1 MDTYKII
8 NYTFPLQL
16 VITKLNKQD
25 TNIFLEQIFCDQ
37 ESQSFEW
44 YKITNQIVE
53 GNYTINMIY
62 CVLKS
67 IKILM
72 VKFLIS
78 KNFQKHFLD
87 SNLHIKYL
95 IQADLKFSKIN

>member
-16 VITKLNKQD
+16 VITKLDKQV
-25 TNIFLEQIFCDQ
+25 TNIF
-37 ESQSFEW
+37 
-44 YKITNQIVE
+44 
-53 GNYTINMIY
+53 MIY

-87 SNLHIKYL
+87 SNLHIKKL

>member
-1 MDTYKII
+1 MPLNGHIQDNKLH
-8 NYTFPLQL
+8 FSLQL
-16 VITKLNKQD
+16 VITKLDKQV
-25 TNIFLEQIFCDQ
+25 TKIF
-37 ESQSFEW
+37 
-44 YKITNQIVE
+44 
-53 GNYTINMIY
+53 MIY

-78 KNFQKHFLD
+78 KNFQIHFLD

>member
-1 MDTYKII
+1 MPLNGHIQDNKLH
-8 NYTFPLQL
+8 FSLQL
-16 VITKLNKQD
+16 VKTKLDKQV
-25 TNIFLEQIFCDQ
+25 TKIF
-37 ESQSFEW
+37 
-44 YKITNQIVE
+44 
-53 GNYTINMIY
+53 MIY

-67 IKILM
+67 IKIVM